1 MGCVREPDATTG
13 DPTVTSTST
22 LAPPDRPTPDLE
34 AVADRLLSDT
44 VTTLELLTVHLGL
57 ELGLYATLH
66 RAGPATAGELA
77 ERAAVAPRY
86 AREWLEQQTVAG
98 YLTCEDPTAEPD
110 DRRFALPPALATVLL
125 DEEGGAFLGPLV
137 GMVRGSV
144 DVLERLLEAYRTGAG
159 VPYEAYGPHIRHGI
173 GRLNGATFDAALA
186 AWLEA
191 LPDVHDRLVGAPDPR
206 VLDLGCGTGRSAIAI
221 ARAYPRVTVHGVDL
235 DAASVAEARAAAAD
249 AGVADR
255 VTFTVGDASV
265 SREGRYQLVT
275 IFEALHDTGDP
286 VGVLRAARS
295 ALDVGG
301 AVLVTDE
308 RVADRFGD
316 SDDVVE
322 RLQYGFRVLH
332 CLPATLAEDPV
343 VANGTVLRQPTVR
356 RWAAEAGLTLTELA
370 VDDPFWRHYRMDA
383 VAR

>member
-1 MGCVREPDATTG
+1 
-13 DPTVTSTST
+13 VTPTST
-22 LAPPDRPTPDLE
+22 LTAPDRTAPDLE
-34 AVADRLLSDT
+34 TVADRLLSDT
-44 VTTLELLTVHLGL
+44 VTTLELLSVHLGL
-57 ELGLYATLH
+57 ELGLYAALH
-66 RAGPATAGELA
+66 RSGPATAGELA
-77 ERAAVAPRY
+77 ERAPIAPRY
-86 AREWLEQQTVAG
+86 AQEWLEQQTVAG
-98 YLTCEDPTAEPD
+98 FLTCEDPSADPGA
-110 DRRFALPPALATVLL
+110 RRFAVPPAVATVLL

-144 DVLERLLEAYRTGAG
+144 DVLERLLEAYRTGGG

-186 AWLEA
+186 AWLRA
-191 LPDVHDRLVGAPDPR
+191 HPDLHDQLVTGPEPR

-221 ARAYPRVTVHGVDL
+221 AIAYPRAEVHGVDL
-235 DAASVAEARAAAAD
+235 DAASIEEARAAAAE

-255 VTFTVGDASV
+255 VTFAVADASV
-265 SREGRYQLVT
+265 PRGDRYQLVT

-295 ALDVGG
+295 ALTEDG
-301 AVLVTDE
+301 AVYVTDE
-308 RVADRFGD
+308 RVAARFGD

-322 RLQYGFRVLH
+322 RLQYGFSVLH

-343 VANGTVLRQPTVR
+343 EATGTVLREPTVR
-356 RWAAEAGLTLTELA
+356 RWATEAGLTLTVLD